1 MKFIIVAVIIAV
13 VVIVIIKLRDK
24 KRQSEY
30 EALKERVH
38 NSGIIKDLTDYL
50 QIHIAHHDM
59 DWSYKQTNYYDD
71 CERSIAVFDEGINFY
86 VWEDSHWRTMC
97 YIDFVGDLGYKP
109 LSDNALSDNGLLAG
123 TKYTTVE
130 DVFRVF
136 TAEVLEVVKKVF
148 NDDEIEYCSSI
159 KYYNEETENQKQPN
173 GTYKRVKLRDRHG
186 SIEYKVPKSA
196 GAKQI

>member
-1 MKFIIVAVIIAV
+1 MKFIIVAVIIAI

-59 DWSYKQTNYYDD
+59 DWSYKQTNYYDECD
-71 CERSIAVFDEGINFY
+71 RCIDVFDEGIQFC
-86 VWEDSHWRTMC
+86 VWEDSHWQTMFF
-97 YIDFVGDLGYKP
+97 IDFVGDLGYKP
-109 LSDNALSDNGLLAG
+109 LLDNGLLHG
-123 TKYTTVE
+123 TKYITIE
-130 DVFRVF
+130 DVFRLF
-136 TAEVLEVVKKVF
+136 TAEVLAVVKKLF
-148 NDDEIEYCSSI
+148 DDDEIEYDVLPR
-159 KYYNEETENQKQPN
+159 YYDGFVEQKQPD
-173 GTYKRVKLRDRHG
+173 GTYRSVKVGDKHG
-186 SIEYKVPKSA
+186 TIKYKVPKSV

>member
-1 MKFIIVAVIIAV
+1 MKFIIVAVIIAI

-59 DWSYKQTNYYDD
+59 DWSYKQTNYYDECD
-71 CERSIAVFDEGINFY
+71 RRIDVFDKGIQFY
-86 VWEDSHWRTMC
+86 VWEDSHWQTMFS
-97 YIDFVGDLGYKP
+97 IEFVGDLGYKP
-109 LSDNALSDNGLLAG
+109 LLDNGLLHG
-123 TKYTTVE
+123 TKYTTIE
-130 DVFRVF
+130 DVFRLF
-136 TAEVLEVVKKVF
+136 TAEVLAVVKKLF
-148 NDDEIEYCSSI
+148 DDDEIEYDVLPR
-159 KYYNEETENQKQPN
+159 YHDGFEEQKQPD
-173 GTYKRVKLRDRHG
+173 GTYRSVKVGDKHG
-186 SIEYKVPKSA
+186 TIKYKVPKSV